1 MRKEL
6 GMVVSR
12 VFIGATIVAA
22 LFLTALPAMASSG
35 SWSDPET
42 LSPVGQTAGSPQ
54 VTVDATGLATA
65 IWVADG
71 LIQASTSQSGGPWS
85 EPETLSGA
93 NADSPQISVDP
104 TGLVTAVWRRLAAGP
119 IRVIEARQKLPGAS
133 DWLEPVNTLSEP
145 GRDSDSPQV
154 KVDVNGLVTAVWISY
169 VEENWQLQTRHKLPN
184 VTDWSS
190 LVGPPASIGL
200 DVRNPKLTVDSNGV
214 ATAVWSC
221 SDGDGNQY
229 VQSSKKLD
237 DGAWSSAI
245 NLTAPSESKTT
256 YNHDVNT
263 NSNGLVVAVWRRLEG
278 NVFVVQARTSQG
290 LLGAWS
296 EPETLSDL
304 QETSEEPSI
313 IVDQNG
319 LATVAWM
326 RFDVNSNDNVFSSS
340 TYQNGSWSE
349 VENFGIA
356 GSYLYNP
363 KVQFAVDSNGLLT
376 AIWPRWIGGFHVLY
390 SSTSKNGGPWSTPLA
405 VSSVSQGTL
414 EHVLTV
420 DSSGLFTAV
429 WRSDNGEYFRV
440 LSSTFSTA
448 IPAGFAPAS
457 TAVLAKTGAEVERLV
472 LATFIAIMAGAG
484 FFALRRR
491 RRTA

>member
-1 MRKEL
+1 M
-6 GMVVSR
+6 GVSK
-12 VFIGATIVAA
+12 VFIGATIAA
-22 LFLTALPAMASSG
+22 SLFLTAIPAMASSG
-35 SWSDPET
+35 SWSSPET
-42 LSPVGQTAGSPQ
+42 LSPLGLTAGSPQ
-54 VTVDATGLATA
+54 VIADANGRATA

-71 LIQASTSQSGGPWS
+71 LIQASTSYSGGPWS

-104 TGLVTAVWRRLAAGP
+104 TGLVTAVWRRLDGP

-133 DWLEPVNTLSEP
+133 DWLEPVKTLSEP

-154 KVDVNGLVTAVWISY
+154 NVDVNGLVTAVWISS
-169 VEENWQLQTRHKLPN
+169 VEGNWVLQTRHKLPN
-184 VTDWSS
+184 ETDWSS
-190 LVGPPASIGL
+190 LVGPPALIGL

-221 SDGDGNQY
+221 TDGDGNQY

-237 DGAWSSAI
+237 DGAWSDAI
-245 NLTAPSESKTT
+245 NLTAPSELRTT
-256 YNHDVNT
+256 YNHNVHT
-263 NSNGLVVAVWRRLEG
+263 NANGLVIAVWRRLDG

-290 LLGAWS
+290 LGAWS
-296 EPETLSDL
+296 DPETLSDT

-319 LATVAWM
+319 LATVAWT
-326 RFDVNSNDNVFSSS
+326 RFDRNSNDNVVSSS
-340 TYQNGSWSE
+340 TYQNGTWSE

-356 GSYLYNP
+356 GSFLYNP

-376 AIWPRWIGGFHVLY
+376 AIWPRYMGGVHVVY

-405 VSSVSQGTL
+405 ISSVSQGAL

-448 IPAGFAPAS
+448 VPGGSSPAS
-457 TAVLAKTGAEVERLV
+457 TAVLAKTGAEVEQLV
-472 LATFIAIMAGAG
+472 LVAFIAMIAGTG
-484 FFALRRR
+484 FFALSRR